1 MGLSIFEKKTSS
13 FTAGAKAEL
22 AGLMR
27 VGKVTTATS
36 TTVFAS
42 TDLVG
47 QDDDAFDGWYVS
59 VLQADNAAPEGE
71 SQPMSD
77 YVSSTGTI
85 THTVFTVQLAV
96 GDWVVLL
103 RPEIA
108 MLGNVST
115 SAATGAVTATD
126 LLMAYIKQLV
136 TEGIARDILI
146 GKVPLSDGSISW
158 NATAL
163 GAIEG
168 EATDAIEADDLDHL
182 LKLDG
187 ATQVYPENMA
197 TDSILAKLM
206 VKADPAVPSTFNNS
220 TDSLEAIADAVAA
233 IPTTMVGTDSAAL
246 ASVVGALNSAAATGA
261 VTTNDLV
268 MAYLKQLV
276 TNSLRVVHQMD
287 FWSEVDDLI
296 TIDAT
301 AGDETLPSVVVAEIP
316 TGAVVLRVIAMIK
329 IGAFEDTSAAENK
342 LVLAGTEHIQIDKSG
357 GTYIDA
363 IKLIAGQWLTGASAV
378 RGGDVMIGNI
388 DVASEVDANDTYEM
402 KIENADV
409 TGASLLL
416 RDVQTGLRVYFT
428 LE

>member
-1 MGLSIFEKKTSS
+1 MTSSGALSIFGHRI
-13 FTAGAKAEL
+13 TAFSPEAKAEL

-27 VGKVTTATS
+27 VGQVTTATS
-36 TTVFAS
+36 VTVFAS
-42 TDLVG
+42 TDLIG

-71 SQPMSD
+71 MKPMSD

-85 THTVFTVQLAV
+85 THTAFTQQLAV

-108 MLGNVST
+108 V
-115 SAATGAVTATD
+115 
-126 LLMAYIKQLV
+126 
-136 TEGIARDILI
+136 I
-146 GKVPLSDGSISW
+146 GQFD
-158 NATAL
+158 T
-163 GAIEG
+163 
-168 EATDAIEADDLDHL
+168 
-182 LKLDG
+182 
-187 ATQVYPENMA
+187 
-197 TDSILAKLM
+197 
-206 VKADPAVPSTFNNS
+206 
-220 TDSLEAIADAVAA
+220 
-233 IPTTMVGTDSAAL
+233 
-246 ASVVGALNSAAATGA
+246 AAATGA
-261 VTTNDLV
+261 VTTTDEL
-268 MAYLKQLV
+268 MAYAKQLV
-276 TNSLRVVHQMD
+276 TNSRRVVHYMD

-296 TIDAT
+296 TLNAS
-301 AGDETLPSVVVAEIP
+301 AADETLPSVVVAEIP
-316 TGAVVLRVIAMIK
+316 SGAVVLRVIAMIK
-329 IGAFEDTSAAENK
+329 IGAFEDTSTAENK
-342 LVLAGTEHIQIDKSG
+342 LVLAGNEHIQIDKTG

-388 DVASEVDANDTYEM
+388 DVASEVDGNDTYEM